1 MKKFRTLIPIKIMSL
16 DFANFDHNAPPPH
29 PGEVLREDMLPST
42 RLSAA
47 DLARHIGVSHRV
59 LADVLDERQPVTL
72 DLARRL
78 GAAFGCGAHYWLG
91 LQIQYDLYQARV
103 AEPVVVKPL
112 LMARTR
118 SAGAA
123 ASAARS

>member
-1 MKKFRTLIPIKIMSL
+1 MKKFRTRNIEKIMSL
-16 DFANFDHNAPPPH
+16 DFATFDHNAPPPH
-29 PGEVLREDMLPST
+29 PGEVLREDMLPSI
-42 RLSAA
+42 RLSAVE
-47 DLARHIGVSHRV
+47 LARHLGVSPRM

-112 LMARTR
+112 PRALMRLVGAQA
-118 SAGAA
+118 SVAG
-123 ASAARS
+123 S